1 MFINPPEEYEI
12 YTKENGGAMKV
23 LLEILIKAESTETDR
38 EMMNFRLAG
47 GKISQGCFF
56 VMHMYM
62 LKYVNPFNPL
72 STNGKLSRH
81 ENLTFLWTWTL
92 RYLGAS

>member
-47 GKISQGCFF
+47 GKISQECIFYIYFFF

-62 LKYVNPFNPL
+62 LK
-72 STNGKLSRH
+72 
-81 ENLTFLWTWTL
+81 
-92 RYLGAS
+92 